1 MGQYFK
7 AYSPARKSIANMTYS
22 RNYDLEHLKNVPYYS
37 PEEMGEVFDDI
48 ELKMGAEF
56 GEYALVG
63 EYGTIV
69 YRTGDEQNPSYSM
82 EDDKYGFTKLVWNPE
97 D

>member
-7 AYSPARKSIANMTYS
+7 AYSAARKSIADMTYS
-22 RNYDLEHLKNVPYYS
+22 NSYLVHLGDIPCYS
-37 PEEMGEVFDDI
+37 PEEIGEVFDTI

-56 GEYALVG
+56 GEYVLVG
-63 EYGTIV
+63 DYGTIV

>member
-22 RNYDLEHLKNVPYYS
+22 RNYDLEHLKNVPDYT
-37 PEEMGEVFDDI
+37 PEEISEVFDTV
-48 ELKMGAEF
+48 ELEMGAEF

-63 EYGTIV
+63 DYGTIV
-69 YRTGDEQNPSYSM
+69 YRTEDEQNPNYSV
-82 EDDKYGFTKLVWNPE
+82 ENDKYGFTKLVWGTG

>member
-1 MGQYFK
+1 MGQYFM

-22 RNYDLEHLKNVPYYS
+22 QNFDLEHLKNVQNYS
-37 PEEMGEVFDDI
+37 PEEMGEVFDTI

-63 EYGTIV
+63 EYGIII
-69 YRTGDEQNPSYSM
+69 YREGDKQNPSYNM
-82 EDDKYGFTKLVWNPE
+82 DVDKYEFAKLVWDIE
-97 D
+97 E